1 MNALEAKK
9 FGLVDAVL
17 GDTNDL
23 VVITKEGLITFAE
36 QPDQTAATNGA

>member
-17 GDTNDL
+17 GDTNDV
-23 VVITKEGLITFAE
+23 VVITKEGQIKFAE
-36 QPDQTAATNGA
+36 QAEPATNGA